1 MEDKTCEVGCCANGY
16 IMLYIAILA
25 LVPVWREAMYHQ
37 RLLMVQNIC
46 VSLSI
51 FLVARPSTNQ
61 YQMSQ
66 RRELPRKH
74 ATYLLGQGLK
84 RISDRHVRMGKS

>member
-1 MEDKTCEVGCCANGY
+1 MEDKTWQVGCCANGY
-16 IMLYIAILA
+16 IMLYIPILA

-37 RLLMVQNIC
+37 SLLMVRHIC

-74 ATYLLGQGLK
+74 TMYLLGQGLK
-84 RISDRHVRMGKS
+84 RIFDRHVRMGKS